1 MYDVEVLFLIRI
13 SKDQLMNKD
22 KRFFSNH
29 QVKITFFRNVI
40 LIFLIA
46 PLVLCAA
53 EADSPKQ
60 RLEALRSLNSSAVTP
75 QKSFEAA
82 VVGLDLADELIKQKY
97 FSDAAKAASVSKA
110 AAKKAN
116 NAYLQKS
123 SIYYSKYALGL
134 DADYRTVEKSLNA
147 LKSDPKNKEAA
158 LEAGLFYCLHNW
170 DWKKGLPLLKQCSDT
185 SLVSLTNLEQQVP
198 SAAADQIKL
207 GDLWAEYAKESDPK
221 LKTSLMQRAK
231 YWYLK
236 AVPQLSTLE
245 QRTLVR
251 RINRIPK
258 KTFQL
263 NIAVRID
270 GSDTLTLS
278 ESQLTWRNHSFKY
291 PSILVMNG
299 IKWETKQTTV
309 LANQGGTRILPH
321 HIHLTSVRLKKQ
333 RGRGPVTLKI
343 EQDQIHI
350 TFDVRT
356 PAGSN
361 DYVIILSFDTF

>member
-1 MYDVEVLFLIRI
+1 MI
-13 SKDQLMNKD
+13 SNIEFKQILKDQLMKLD
-22 KRFFSNH
+22 KQILSTH
-29 QVKITFFRNVI
+29 QLEITFFRNLI
-40 LIFLIA
+40 LIFLML

-53 EADSPKQ
+53 ETAPPKE

-75 QKSFEAA
+75 RKAFEAA
-82 VVGLDLADELIKQKY
+82 VVGLDLSDELIKQKY

-134 DADYRTVEKSLNA
+134 DVDYRSVEKSLNA

-158 LEAGLFYCLHNW
+158 LEVGLFYCLHNW
-170 DWKKGLPLLKQCSDT
+170 DWKKGLPLLKRCSDM
-185 SLVSLTNLEQQVP
+185 SLMSLADLEQQVP

-207 GDLWAEYAKESDPK
+207 GDLWAGYAKEGDPK
-221 LKTSLMQRAK
+221 LKTALMQRAK

-245 QRTLVR
+245 QRSLVR

-278 ESQLTWRNHSFKY
+278 EDQLTWRNHSFKY

-299 IKWETKQTTV
+299 IKWETKQSTV

-350 TFDVRT
+350 TFDDRT